1 MNIDPPGT
9 LEWIALLIVGAL
21 AGAINTLRSYA
32 SRGTKQALLVGAVE
46 GATALFVTVV
56 SFLTLYHLLPE
67 FTGRNLPALGLIG
80 VSGVIAH
87 IGLRQ
92 SIKMAIRWTDQR
104 LETEDEKLQEMRRG
118 KTNNR
123 VQ

>member
-1 MNIDPPGT
+1 MNIEPPGT

-32 SRGTKQALLVGAVE
+32 QRGTRQALLVGAVE

-56 SFLTLYHLLPE
+56 SFLILHSLLPVILGVT
-67 FTGRNLPALGLIG
+67 FPALGLIG
-80 VSGVIAH
+80 LSGAIAH

-92 SIKMAIRWTDQR
+92 SIRLALRMADKATK
-104 LETEDEKLQEMRRG
+104 E
-118 KTNNR
+118 
-123 VQ
+123 

>member
-1 MNIDPPGT
+1 MNIEPPAT

-32 SRGTKQALLVGAVE
+32 QRGTRQALLVGAVE

-56 SFLTLYHLLPE
+56 SFLILHSLLPVIL
-67 FTGRNLPALGLIG
+67 GVSLPALGLIG
-80 VSGVIAH
+80 LSGAIAH

-92 SIKMAIRWTDQR
+92 SIRLALRIADQATK
-104 LETEDEKLQEMRRG
+104 E
-118 KTNNR
+118 
-123 VQ
+123 

>member
-1 MNIDPPGT
+1 MNIEPPGT
-9 LEWIALLIVGAL
+9 LEWIALLIIGAL

-56 SFLTLYHLLPE
+56 SFLILHSLLPAIL
-67 FTGRNLPALGLIG
+67 GVRLPALGLIG
-80 VSGVIAH
+80 LSGAIAH

-92 SIKMAIRWTDQR
+92 SIRLALRIADQATK
-104 LETEDEKLQEMRRG
+104 E
-118 KTNNR
+118 
-123 VQ
+123 